1 MFERFSGE
9 ARDVVVGA
17 QEEARA
23 LRHERIGTEH
33 LLLAAL
39 RHPDE
44 PGAATLVRL
53 GVTRESCRTA
63 VSRVAGGGADGLGP
77 EDAAALRA
85 FGIDLDEIR
94 RRTEATFGPGALDGP
109 GPEAARDREP
119 GKPWPLSA
127 LERLRGEGG
136 GSGDRTAP
144 RGGGAASGKGHI
156 PFAPRARKAL
166 ELSLRE
172 AVALRDRRIGV
183 EHVVL
188 GLLRSDDRLTR
199 AVFAHLDVAPG
210 RARAEVLADRR
221 EAA

>member
-39 RHPDE
+39 RHPDA

-94 RRTEATFGPGALDGP
+94 RRTEATFGPGSLDGP

-127 LERLRGEGG
+127 LERVRGAGG
-136 GSGDRTAP
+136 ERGSRTA
-144 RGGGAASGKGHI
+144 GGTGHI
-156 PFAPRARKAL
+156 PFAPRAKKAL

-188 GLLRSDDRLTR
+188 GLLRSDDRLTH
-199 AVFAHLDVAPG
+199 AVFAHLDVDPG